1 MIEKFVKLINYLKSV
16 PGISDVDFSIKDPM
30 TLEFKHSSQSF
41 LNDFCAL
48 FDDKEIFNEGDIS
61 YTKNDGHVMVKFNK
75 HKSLL
80 VDKVDACLYVAIA
93 TNYPKHDK
101 CMEYGLNDLSLT
113 TISQMAAE
121 LKKRENVQFALIWI
135 ESNETDNISIEG
147 NGPFTSLVGL
157 VTRGLHLLVNYSD
170 K

>member
-16 PGISDVDFSIKDPM
+16 PGIENVDFSVKDLM
-30 TLEFKHSSQSF
+30 TLEFSHSSKEF
-41 LNDFCAL
+41 VNDFCCL
-48 FDDKEIFNEGDIS
+48 FDDVEIFDVGDIT
-61 YTKNDGHVMVKFNK
+61 YTKTESHVSIKFNR

-93 TNYPKHDK
+93 KNFPKHDK
-101 CMEYGLNDLSLT
+101 YLEYGLNDLSLT

-121 LKKRENVQFALIWI
+121 LKKRENIQFALIWI
-135 ESNETDNISIEG
+135 ESNETENISIEG

-157 VTRGLHLLVNYSD
+157 VTRGLHLLINYSD